1 MIQKE
6 CTLKGGFIGLN
17 QEKSATTIAEIEKE
31 LRYISGIIKQK
42 GREILNNY
50 PITTPQ
56 FIALQWLLEDGDL
69 TIGELSNKINLAF
82 STTTDLV
89 DRLEKNSL
97 VERKRDTKDR
107 RVVRIHLLERGKKII
122 REVIDKRQAYLQ
134 DVLNDVSTEKV
145 EVLYDILQLLH
156 NQMKLDLEKNDN
168 I

>member
-1 MIQKE
+1 MNE
-6 CTLKGGFIGLN
+6 V
-17 QEKSATTIAEIEKE
+17 KSATTIAEIERE

-89 DRLEKNSL
+89 DRMEKNSL
-97 VERKRDTKDR
+97 VERKKDTKDR
-107 RVVRIHLLERGKKII
+107 RVVRIHLLDKGKQII
-122 REVIDKRQAYLQ
+122 QEVIEKRQVYLQ
-134 DVLNDVSTEKV
+134 DVLNDVPNDKV
-145 EVLYDILQLLH
+145 DVLYNVLQLLH
-156 NQMKLDLEKNDN
+156 NQMKMDKEKIKNK
-168 I
+168 